1 MSPRILLLLSCL
13 ALVAISCTPSA
24 PAQKPVAEARSLEV
38 PGAIDKYRA
47 WVLDQ
52 TDQLVVQTE
61 AFAAAVTARD
71 RTKAQGLYA
80 PTRMFYERIEPIAEA
95 LGDLDPRIDAREG
108 DIPAD
113 QWGGFHKLEALL
125 WSTGDLAPGAA
136 LAKTLVDDVH
146 LLRAKVETASITVE
160 GLVTGAVELLNE
172 VSKSKVTGEEERYSH
187 TDLWDFQANVDG
199 SAQIWNLLKPGVT
212 PADPTLS
219 QTIDQRLAALQS
231 LLETHKRG
239 TGFVLYGELKPD
251 EVKALSAAVD
261 GLAEPLSQL
270 GALAGSPKP

>member
-1 MSPRILLLLSCL
+1 MTSSLL
-13 ALVAISCTPSA
+13 
-24 PAQKPVAEARSLEV
+24 E
-38 PGAIDKYRA
+38 
-47 WVLDQ
+47 LDNV
-52 TDQLVVQTE
+52 TKRFGRVV
-61 AFAAAVTARD
+61 
-71 RTKAQGLYA
+71 
-80 PTRMFYERIEPIAEA
+80 IAEDLSFA
-95 LGDLDPRIDAREG
+95 VGPGDVVGIVGPNGAGKTSLFGLI
-108 DIPAD
+108 
-113 QWGGFHKLEALL
+113 
-125 WSTGDLAPGAA
+125 SGDLAPGAA

-199 SAQIWNLLKPGVT
+199 SAQIWSLLKPGVT